1 MVVAELRASW
11 ETKRLARSSVSLEAA
26 QANSPLSPPRWLL
39 ERLRDDQLV
48 RIARRG
54 EEAAFETIY
63 DRYHRQ
69 LLAFCRHMLGS
80 REDSED
86 ALQHTFG
93 AAFRELREPDRE
105 IHLRRWLYTTAR
117 NRCIN
122 TLRARRERPAE
133 ELDQVSTHGL
143 SEEVERRAEIRHLVS
158 DLKDLPE
165 NQRAALL
172 LLEAGDLRHPEIAE
186 VLDCDRQQ
194 VKAYVFQARSSLIAS
209 REAREVPCAEIREYV
224 ATATN
229 GKLRRGWLRRHLR
242 HCGGCR
248 EFANEVRRQRQALA
262 LVLPVAPS
270 LGLKLSVLG
279 KAGIGAGSSFGGAGG
294 GGGLIASMGA
304 SGAAKALAIG
314 LAATGVTVAVA
325 VLEPSPA
332 DSARTSP
339 APTPELVP
347 ADESPARSG
356 YRGASAQ
363 AGRAFGPRSS
373 RASEEGVRTE
383 HGSRASKSREK
394 RRPHRASRERSP
406 GERASTSPRSGRA
419 SEAASGQARDRR
431 RDLTRRRLRE
441 VANEALQARVAL
453 RRARTRRT
461 RELRSYA
468 RSLRDGEERR
478 LVRAEGDVRRAI
490 DTLGGAARG
499 ALTR

>member
-1 MVVAELRASW
+1 M
-11 ETKRLARSSVSLEAA
+11 EAA
-26 QANSPLSPPRWLL
+26 QANSPLSPSPPRWLL
-39 ERLRDDQLV
+39 ARLSDDQLV
-48 RIARRG
+48 RAARRG

-93 AAFRELREPDRE
+93 AAFRELRNRDRE
-105 IHLRRWLYTTAR
+105 IHLRRWLYATAR

-122 TLRARRERPAE
+122 MLRARRERPAE
-133 ELDQVSTHGL
+133 ELDQVSTGGL

-209 REAREVPCAEIREYV
+209 REAREVPCAQVREYV

-248 EFANEVRRQRQALA
+248 EFADEVRRQRQVLA

-279 KAGIGAGSSFGGAGG
+279 KAGGGAGGSFGGVG
-294 GGGLIASMGA
+294 GGGLIASMGG
-304 SGAAKALAIG
+304 SGAVKALATG
-314 LAATGVTVAVA
+314 LAASGVIVAAA

-332 DSARTSP
+332 DSARARSAPSP
-339 APTPELVP
+339 ETVA
-347 ADESPARSG
+347 ADERPARFG
-356 YRGASAQ
+356 DRGATAQ
-363 AGRAFGPRSS
+363 AGRSFGPRSS
-373 RASEEGVRTE
+373 RASEESARRAQG
-383 HGSRASKSREK
+383 GKASRRRATRRRNSASKES
-394 RRPHRASRERSP
+394 SS
-406 GERASTSPRSGRA
+406 GERTSMSPRSGRQ
-419 SEAASGQARDRR
+419 SEAASRPATDRAAE
-431 RDLTRRRLRE
+431 LTRRRLRE
-441 VANEALQARVAL
+441 VANEAARARVAL
-453 RRARTRRT
+453 RRTRIRRT

-468 RSLRDGEERR
+468 RALRDAEERT
-478 LVRAEGDVRRAI
+478 LVRAEGDAGRAI
-490 DTLGGAARG
+490 DTLRG
-499 ALTR
+499 APTR